1 MQDCDPARA
10 RTGRDA
16 GFQETGH
23 LQLLGAFLRGSIVGI
38 EQIRVCMGTLLLLD
52 RHRKDSARR

>member
-16 GFQETGH
+16 GFRETGR

-38 EQIRVCMGTLLLLD
+38 EQSRVYMGTLLVLD
-52 RHRKDSARR
+52 RHRKDGDRR